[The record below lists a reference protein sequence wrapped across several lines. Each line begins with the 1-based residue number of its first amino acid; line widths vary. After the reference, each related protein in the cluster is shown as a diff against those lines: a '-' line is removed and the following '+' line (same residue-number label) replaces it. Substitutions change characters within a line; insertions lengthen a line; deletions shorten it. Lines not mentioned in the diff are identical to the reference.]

1 MYIEIVN
8 QWNAYLNS
16 FSAGQKDI
24 YFSEEYVRLA
34 ANNQETA
41 LCAVCKDGEKI
52 MLFPFLRNTYKEYY
66 DFETPYGY
74 GGPISNTSDN
84 DWNEKALKEIIK
96 YFSSE
101 NYIAGFIRFH
111 PLLKNA
117 EICRNVFHVIDDRKT
132 VSIDTSISEQEI
144 WNNFVSSAQ
153 RQVHKAER
161 NGLVFERDNEFKYME
176 EFKKLYNSTM
186 SRLNADD
193 FYYFN
198 DEYYKNFAEYFNGKS
213 YIGLVKKENEV
224 ISAALFMYENNY
236 GHYHLAGSNRE
247 YTKLGSNNFLFWN
260 VACEMHKNGVK
271 DFHLGGGTNGDEENS
286 LYKFKCTFSPN
297 TKQFSIGKII
307 FNKNAY
313 DEICS
318 EWAKNNPEKAEK
330 YKYHLLKYRY

>member
-34 ANNQETA
+34 ANKQETA
-41 LCAVCKDGEKI
+41 LCAFCKDGEKI
-52 MLFPFLRNTYKEYY
+52 MLFPFLRSTYKEYY

-84 DWNEKALKEIIK
+84 DWNEKALKEMMKCFSFEEDIYSNIII
-96 YFSSE
+96 Y
-101 NYIAGFIRFH
+101 
-111 PLLKNA
+111 PLLQNYVIRKNVVH
-117 EICRNVFHVIDDRKT
+117 VFDDRKT

-198 DEYYKNFAEYFNGKS
+198 DEYYNNFAE
-213 YIGLVKKENEV
+213 
-224 ISAALFMYENNY
+224 A
-236 GHYHLAGSNRE
+236 
-247 YTKLGSNNFLFWN
+247 
-260 VACEMHKNGVK
+260 
-271 DFHLGGGTNGDEENS
+271 
-286 LYKFKCTFSPN
+286 
-297 TKQFSIGKII
+297 
-307 FNKNAY
+307 
-313 DEICS
+313 
-318 EWAKNNPEKAEK
+318 
-330 YKYHLLKYRY
+330 